1 MILQRLW
8 DKVLRIGAYRK
19 VANQLEILVRKETK
33 EDYDQIREVIKS
45 EFKAIEGSNNE
56 FNEWTLAERIRES
69 EYYIND
75 LSLVAVVDDNVV
87 GHIMF
92 TPMKIKGNVEC
103 FESLDLAPVSVHI
116 DYQNQG
122 IGKLL
127 VRSGIGAAKIL
138 GYKSLIVM
146 GHPKYYQSFGFKLAS
161 NWKIGLDADCSSKY
175 LFALELVE
183 GGLDGIS
190 GIVEYCPPFYN
201 EDGELI

>member
-1 MILQRLW
+1 MLI
-8 DKVLRIGAYRK
+8 
-19 VANQLEILVRKETK
+19 RKETK
-33 EDYDQIREVIKS
+33 EDYNHIREVIKS
-45 EFKAIEGSNNE
+45 AFKAIEENNNE
-56 FNEWTLAERIRES
+56 FNEWTLAERIRNS

-75 LSLVAVVDDNVV
+75 LSLVAEIDGIVV

-92 TPMKIKGNVEC
+92 TPLKIKGSTGC
-103 FESLDLAPVSVHI
+103 HESLDLAPVSVHA

-127 VRSGIGAAKIL
+127 VRSGIEKAKEL

-161 NWKIGLDADCSSKY
+161 DWKIGLDAEYNSKY
-175 LFALELVE
+175 LFALELVD
-183 GGLDGIS
+183 GGLDGVS

-201 EDGELI
+201 ENGELI

>member
-1 MILQRLW
+1 MLI
-8 DKVLRIGAYRK
+8 
-19 VANQLEILVRKETK
+19 RKETK

-45 EFKAIEGSNNE
+45 AFKAIEENDDE
-56 FNEWTLAERIRES
+56 FNEWTLAERIRKS

-75 LSLVAVVDDNVV
+75 LSLVAEIDGIVV

-92 TPMKIKGNVEC
+92 TPLKIKGSAETH
-103 FESLDLAPVSVHI
+103 ESLDLAPVSVRT

-127 VRSGIGAAKIL
+127 VRSGIEKAKEL

-161 NWKIGLDADCSSKY
+161 DWKIGLDNEYNSKY
-175 LFALELVE
+175 LFALELVD
-183 GGLDGIS
+183 GGLDGVS

-201 EDGELI
+201 ENGELI

>member
-1 MILQRLW
+1 M
-8 DKVLRIGAYRK
+8 DSRIGVYRK
-19 VANQLEILVRKETK
+19 VDKQLEIRIRKETK

-45 EFKAIEGSNNE
+45 AFKAIEENDNE
-56 FNEWTLAERIRES
+56 FNEWTLAERIRKS

-75 LSLVAVVDDNVV
+75 LSLVAVVDGAVV

-92 TPMKIKGNVEC
+92 TPMKIKGSIESH
-103 FESLDLAPVSVHI
+103 ESLDLAPVSVHV
-116 DYQNQG
+116 DFQNKG

-127 VRSGIGAAKIL
+127 VRSGIEMAKEL

-161 NWKIGLDADCSSKY
+161 NWKIGLDTDYNSKY

-183 GGLDGIS
+183 GGLDGIN

-201 EDGELI
+201 EKGELI

>member
-1 MILQRLW
+1 MLI
-8 DKVLRIGAYRK
+8 
-19 VANQLEILVRKETK
+19 RKETK

-45 EFKAIEGSNNE
+45 AFKAIEENDDE
-56 FNEWTLAERIRES
+56 FNEWTLAERIRNS

-75 LSLVAVVDDNVV
+75 LSLVAEIDGTVV

-92 TPMKIKGNVEC
+92 TPLKIKGSAETHK
-103 FESLDLAPVSVHI
+103 SLDLAPVSVHA

-127 VRSGIGAAKIL
+127 VRSGIEKAKEL

-161 NWKIGLDADCSSKY
+161 DWKIGLDAEYNSKY
-175 LFALELVE
+175 LFALELVD
-183 GGLDGIS
+183 GGLDGVS

-201 EDGELI
+201 ENGELI

>member
-1 MILQRLW
+1 MLI
-8 DKVLRIGAYRK
+8 
-19 VANQLEILVRKETK
+19 RKETK

-45 EFKAIEGSNNE
+45 AFKAIEENDDE
-56 FNEWTLAERIRES
+56 FNEWTLAERIRKS

-75 LSLVAVVDDNVV
+75 LSLVAEIDGIVV

-92 TPMKIKGNVEC
+92 TPLKIKGSTETHK
-103 FESLDLAPVSVHI
+103 SLDLAPVSVRT

-127 VRSGIGAAKIL
+127 VRSGIEKAKEL

-161 NWKIGLDADCSSKY
+161 DWKIGLDNEYNSKY
-175 LFALELVE
+175 LFALELVD
-183 GGLDGIS
+183 GGLDGVS

-201 EDGELI
+201 ENGELI